1 MPDYTHFPE
10 FSIREHGI
18 EITVSLKRFEPLFQK
33 AQYALDSA
41 IMASMEPYM
50 PMQTGSLIQRSRAE
64 SAALAGTGTV
74 VAAAA
79 PYGRYQYFG
88 KKMVDSRT
96 GKGPR
101 YIPTIGY
108 RFMKGATLRATDE
121 PLTYGRASA
130 TPLWFETAKQKHG
143 KDWIGVVQRVI
154 NGG

>member
-18 EITVSLKRFEPLFQK
+18 EITISLKRFEPLFQK
-33 AQYALDSA
+33 AQYALDNA
-41 IMASMEPYM
+41 IMSSMEPYM
-50 PMQTGSLIQRSRAE
+50 PMQTGSLIQRTRAE
-64 SAALAGTGTV
+64 SSALAGTGIV
-74 VAAAA
+74 VAAVA
-79 PYGRYQYFG
+79 PYGRYLYFG
-88 KKMVDSRT
+88 HKMVNSAT

-108 RFMKGATLRATDE
+108 RWPRGATLIATSE

-143 KDWIGVVQRVI
+143 KDWVGVVQRVI
-154 NGG
+154 DGG